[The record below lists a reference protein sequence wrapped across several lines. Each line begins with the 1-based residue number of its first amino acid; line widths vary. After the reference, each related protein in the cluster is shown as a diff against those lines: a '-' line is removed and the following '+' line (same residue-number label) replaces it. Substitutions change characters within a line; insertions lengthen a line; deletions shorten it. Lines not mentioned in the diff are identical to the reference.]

1 MPKRNRSTKTN
12 SDQTSTPS
20 TKKNYKRV
28 VPRNK
33 HQQQYL
39 EAIEGN
45 TVTISRGPAGSGK
58 TFLAVYEA
66 ICHYEVRKDTKV
78 DRIIITRPAVE
89 AGGEKLGFLPGQLDE
104 KMDPYMRPIYDS
116 LYSIIGISST
126 KQKLER
132 GYIEIAPIAY
142 MRGRTFNNAF
152 IIVDEAQNATLE
164 QLKMVMTRVGADCK
178 IVINGDVTQSDLRNS
193 GLLDLMAILKDVKD
207 IALISFGNGDIVRS
221 KIVTDVVSAFERY
234 ENGES

>member
-1 MPKRNRSTKTN
+1 MPKKSRPTKVN
-12 SDQTSTPS
+12 SDQTSVPVGRKEY
-20 TKKNYKRV
+20 KKV
-28 VPRNK
+28 IPRNK

-39 EAIEGN
+39 EAIENN
-45 TVTISRGPAGSGK
+45 TVTISCGPAGSGK

-66 ICHYEVRKDTKV
+66 VCHLRARKKTKV

-116 LYSIIGISST
+116 LYTIIGIEET

-152 IIVDEAQNATLE
+152 VVVDEAQNATLD
-164 QLKMVMTRVGADCK
+164 QLKMVMTRIGEDSK
-178 IVINGDVTQSDLRNS
+178 IVINGDASQSDLRNS
-193 GLLDLMAILKDVKD
+193 GLLNLMTVLKEVKN

-234 ENGES
+234 ENGKN